1 MVLEIQFWSV
11 NYTTVAGICK
21 NKVKDKTKVGY
32 IRF

>member
-11 NYTTVAGICK
+11 NYMLAARIWK
-21 NKVKDKTKVGY
+21 NNTNDSAKATY